1 MLPAPSLFAVTLDC
15 PEPVELARF
24 YQAFVGGKL
33 FFSSNKDYVALVID
47 AGFSLDF
54 QHVAN
59 PAPVRWPASSAARRV
74 HLDFAVDDLDQA
86 EKHLLG
92 IGAVLADFQ
101 PGGRKFRVLL
111 DPAGH
116 PFCIATRS
124 AAAISEHAPAQ
135 PRGSQ

>member
-1 MLPAPSLFAVTLDC
+1 MVATPRLFAATIDC
-15 PEPVELARF
+15 PDPAGLARF
-24 YQAFVGGKL
+24 YQAFLGGESS
-33 FFSSNKDYVALVID
+33 SSNEDFVALVID
-47 AGFSLDF
+47 GAVRLDF
-54 QHVAN
+54 QRVAN
-59 PAPVRWPASSAARRV
+59 PEPARWPDPNAARRL

-101 PGGRKFRVLL
+101 PGGGRFRVLI

-124 AAAISEHAPAQ
+124 AASISEHA
-135 PRGSQ
+135 